1 MSSLREQTDNI
12 LRSWFGTRW
21 LTRFDKEVEL
31 FVRLVYEALTT
42 GRAIQTLG
50 EEYTN
55 IWVHPKWA
63 RSSRIRTALIL
74 LPILPPYILTRLGP
88 SLYARYPQSKG
99 IATAAVNALEVAG
112 EVNIALFYI
121 SGVYYRLVRRLL
133 GVPHV
138 SGMPIDPNTRPP
150 SYSLLGIL
158 ILVRIGHR
166 LLSYLR
172 ARSPQRP
179 PSVADEKSPS
189 NNSDETQLD
198 GRLVSTLLEYDPE
211 TDLASSEE
219 KESLTILDLE
229 TVPASI
235 RAGRTCTLCLEERTA
250 TCVTECG
257 HLFDWNCIYSWG
269 RERAECPLCRQS
281 LNLTKL
287 LPIYNL

>member
-138 SGMPIDPNTRPP
+138 SGTPIDPNTRPP